1 MNIIARIAERIPE
14 IIPHSMI
21 ENAKDILISPNP
33 AAQTLIAPN
42 PGVQSLIAPN
52 TAALTTLANPIHQ
65 AIAYTAFLALMA
77 LTAWQI
83 HKAVKITRLK

>member
-1 MNIIARIAERIPE
+1 MNIISRIAERITE
-14 IIPHSMI
+14 IIPHSVI

-33 AAQTLIAPN
+33 GAQPLIAPN
-42 PGVQSLIAPN
+42 P
-52 TAALTTLANPIHQ
+52 AALTTLVNPIHQ